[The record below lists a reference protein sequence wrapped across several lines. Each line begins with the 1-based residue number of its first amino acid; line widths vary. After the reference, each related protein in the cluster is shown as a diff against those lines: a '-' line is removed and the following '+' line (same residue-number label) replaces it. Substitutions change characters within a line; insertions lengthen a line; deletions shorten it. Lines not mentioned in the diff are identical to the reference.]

1 MKLGTLFL
9 KNNLILAP
17 MLQVSTAPFRRF
29 CRKFGNIGL
38 VCVPM
43 LYTKRI
49 ENHSRSVLR
58 YLHKIEEERPVSIQ
72 LIGSDMEALKISIDF
87 LESYQFD
94 VLDINAGCPSRR
106 AIKAEEGGY
115 LLKNLDVLETLLKAS
130 VKYSSRPVS
139 LKIRTG
145 FNNTNNIE
153 AIADIINRSGIDFL
167 TIHGR
172 TVKGRY
178 LDSTLDLNTIKK
190 IKSLVKIPVVGN
202 GNIRGGLTAEKF
214 LEITKVDAL
223 MIGRASMGNPEIF
236 QQINH
241 YFSKGVESKHETSFF
256 KVRKY
261 YKLYEECVDEFL
273 DDTID
278 MPFSHEKFKLMELR
292 RNAIWFTKNIQDSV
306 DLRTQISKT
315 KSLEELHQIIN
326 GLN

>member
-1 MKLGTLFL
+1 MKLGTLVL
-9 KNNLILAP
+9 ENNLILAP

-49 ENHSRSVLR
+49 ETHSRSVLR

-72 LIGSDMEALKISIDF
+72 LIGSDLDALKSSIDF
-87 LESYQFD
+87 LESYRFD

-106 AIKAEEGGY
+106 AIKAKEGGY
-115 LLKNLDVLETLLKAS
+115 LLKNLDELETLLKTS

-139 LKIRTG
+139 LKMRTG
-145 FNNTNNIE
+145 FKNTNNIE
-153 AIADIINRSGIDFL
+153 RIAKIVNRSGIDFL

-178 LDSTLDLNTIKK
+178 LDSKLDLNTIKK

-202 GNIRGGLTAEKF
+202 GNIDGGLTAEKF
-214 LEITKVDAL
+214 LEITNVDAL

-236 QQINH
+236 HQINQ
-241 YFSKGVESKHETSFF
+241 YFSKGIEPKCENSFSE
-256 KVRKY
+256 VRKY
-261 YKLYEECVDEFL
+261 FKLYEECVDEFL

-278 MPFSHEKFKLMELR
+278 IPFSHEKFKLMELR
-292 RNAIWFTKNIQDSV
+292 RNAIWFTKNIQDAIS
-306 DLRTQISKT
+306 LRTQISKI
-315 KSLEELHQIIN
+315 KNLEELRDLIAFD
-326 GLN
+326 